1 MRWHGKTSCQGRS
14 EGGIFLRG
22 LGHLGDLEKGIEFEL
37 DPEEWVGSEGLK
49 ATGLYRWN
57 ESFLLTN

>member
-22 LGHLGDLEKGIEFEL
+22 LGHLGDLEEGIEFEL

-49 ATGLYRWN
+49 ATGL
-57 ESFLLTN
+57 